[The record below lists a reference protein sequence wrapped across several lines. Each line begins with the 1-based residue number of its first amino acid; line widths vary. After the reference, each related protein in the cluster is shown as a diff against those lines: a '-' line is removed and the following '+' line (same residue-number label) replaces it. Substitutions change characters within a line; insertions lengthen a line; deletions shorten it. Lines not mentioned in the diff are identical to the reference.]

1 MDRSLADAT
10 SIAEMLVF
18 KVPALGELG
27 GVASV
32 LLITSASSFLSDL
45 LTCHIQK
52 SQTFEPTV
60 NKSCGKLT
68 IEGNA
73 TTTKKCMEIKKFRE
87 ISLDQFV
94 KV

>member
-45 LTCHIQK
+45 LTC
-52 SQTFEPTV
+52 FEQRYISALESRKNKWFYNLVLRHGEINEEQSEYV
-60 NKSCGKLT
+60 N
-68 IEGNA
+68 
-73 TTTKKCMEIKKFRE
+73 
-87 ISLDQFV
+87 Q
-94 KV
+94 